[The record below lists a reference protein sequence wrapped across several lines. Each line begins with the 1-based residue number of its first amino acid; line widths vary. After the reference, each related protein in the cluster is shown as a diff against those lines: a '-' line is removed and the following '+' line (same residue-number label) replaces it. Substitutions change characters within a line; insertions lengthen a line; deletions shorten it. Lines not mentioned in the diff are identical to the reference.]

1 MSFLLCKDRELSETA
16 TEELVQ
22 QKIGNLQQAPLKIP
36 KEIFDVIFNR
46 THVCPL
52 AANCTLGTFAEQL
65 CD

>member
-1 MSFLLCKDRELSETA
+1 MSLLLCKDRELSETA

-52 AANCTLGTFAEQL
+52 AVQLHLGNIYRAIV
-65 CD
+65 